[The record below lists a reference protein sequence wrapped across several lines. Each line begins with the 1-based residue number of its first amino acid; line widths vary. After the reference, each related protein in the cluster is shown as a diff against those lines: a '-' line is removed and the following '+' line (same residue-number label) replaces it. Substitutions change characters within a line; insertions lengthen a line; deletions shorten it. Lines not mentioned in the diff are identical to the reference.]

1 MLCLASYNSV
11 TLEQACCTPST
22 EDPVFPRSNIQ
33 TYASRVLLSEK
44 QQHTQGRKAKP
55 PNVNTLLNAQVK

>member
-1 MLCLASYNSV
+1 M
-11 TLEQACCTPST
+11 TLEPARCPPST

-44 QQHTQGRKAKP
+44 QQHTQGRQAKP
-55 PNVNTLLNAQVK
+55 PNANTLLNAQVK